1 MPRIGTMNR
10 GEIQSAAAAQ
20 RRRTPKPG
28 GSSGGRGQRAS
39 VLEFGGAPPLSSGE
53 WALEFVR
60 FME

>member
-1 MPRIGTMNR
+1 MNR